1 VTLSLRLRLHSAPLP
16 LPLILGSFTS
26 DASVKHTIVEDYG
39 HGEARY
45 GWRPPP
51 PQPRDYPPDDYDRER
66 RYHDPDW
73 ERERSTP
80 ARDFSPRPERFRDG
94 GWPDERERARPYP
107 YDEPERARERERAR
121 GELRIREYRDEAPY
135 RREEP
140 PHPEWE
146 RPPRP
151 PPPPLPERTY
161 PPEYETP
168 RPHYGDRRG
177 EPAGGMDAMAAPQP
191 ATPGGGHPDAPC
203 DPAAQGGSAAGVL
216 ALSQRQHEIIL
227 KAAQELKFIR
237 WVTPRGPPPR
247 RGPPGG
253 HRAGRRPSEWPCRW
267 WPRPARQTAHGRRGS
282 PGRPWPRRPWRP
294 RDWGAPEESGDGTDD
309 DSS

>member
-1 VTLSLRLRLHSAPLP
+1 MLPPLEAREMREPTEEAPPYDEDMEKDPEWHRPPPPPQPGALGRGPPPAPHELMDREPVRGGPAMGMGRGMQHSPGGPPHEEGRREA
-16 LPLILGSFTS
+16 
-26 DASVKHTIVEDYG
+26 IVEDYG

-237 WVTPRGPPPR
+237 WVTPRGPPP
-247 RGPPGG
+247 GV
-253 HRAGRRPSEWPCRW
+253 
-267 WPRPARQTAHGRRGS
+267 
-282 PGRPWPRRPWRP
+282 
-294 RDWGAPEESGDGTDD
+294 SGFLL
-309 DSS
+309 